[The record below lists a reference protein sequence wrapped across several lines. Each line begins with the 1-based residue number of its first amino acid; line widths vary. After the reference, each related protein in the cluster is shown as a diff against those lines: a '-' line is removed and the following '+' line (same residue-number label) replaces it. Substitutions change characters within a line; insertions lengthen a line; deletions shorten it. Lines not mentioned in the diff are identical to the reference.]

1 MVYYSCMAERTHSR
15 LCYIPA
21 GARFADDLVAGFM
34 TLVDDPAI
42 MASATILLPNR
53 RLTQAVR
60 LAFLRHAKG
69 RAQLL
74 PRLVPIG
81 DIEED
86 ASDLVL
92 AGWDSGHLP
101 PVIDPID
108 RHFQLAHL
116 VHLFHQNAG
125 GDHITQAEAFGLA
138 RALGD
143 FLDQMQTNGLSF
155 DALADL
161 VPDELAHHWQNIVS
175 FLTILTEKWPDI
187 LVEKQKSDA
196 AVWRDAAI
204 RARAKAWTEQA
215 PDELIIVAGST
226 GSVPATQELM
236 KAVIGLPNGYIVL
249 PGFDPVMDADEWD
262 DLTSRPDQTVSAHP
276 QFQMAR
282 LLKLLAVERGAV
294 LPWPQAPDLDTADS
308 KGRIRLLREVM
319 RLSNQ
324 THRWYDLRAN
334 PVPAS
339 AVDGMQMMV
348 CRDRRVEARAIAL
361 AMREVLE
368 VPAKTATLITADQ
381 ELGDL
386 VSAELS
392 RWDVHVPSSAGTR
405 LSDTRAAGFLRLLAE
420 AWADQ
425 FAPVSLL
432 ALTQHPLCCGGMEK
446 SQFRDMM
453 RKIECKVIRR
463 REDGY
468 QGGGLYQLQKRAEQ
482 IDAGLGQFVADYLIT
497 PCRAL
502 IDISNDTGMG
512 ISTGKARLS
521 DIADA
526 HAQAAE
532 LLSHDSVTPYQV
544 WQGRAG
550 HRLANLFHGISE
562 YADNMLLDIADY
574 AVLLHEL
581 MVSQTIYPE
590 EDLHPRLAIMGLV
603 EARMQ
608 ASDLMILGG
617 MNEGA
622 TPPQPTADPWM
633 SQNMRALIGLPTMFW
648 RTGMAAHDVMM
659 TMAAPRILMTR
670 SMLDAGSPTEP
681 SRWWR
686 RLQTVLKASEISFPE
701 HLTYPMLDKARHEQ
715 HAPAIIKPRPRPAPI
730 ISMAERQK
738 HMSQFSATQVETLM
752 RDPYAIYA
760 RRVLGLKSLYPIMD
774 TPDPAMKGTLF
785 HRAID
790 QFMRQYSDGALPE
803 DALAQLKARGD
814 EQLSALDRA
823 PWIKMFWQLRFNR
836 IAEWFIDHENQH
848 RHDMLKTY
856 SETKGTASFDI
867 GGYHITLTAEADR
880 IDLMADGRVQIVD
893 YKTGVI
899 PNIGQVESGINGQL
913 IIEAMIAQRQGF
925 ADMNT
930 DPQMDMQMIKLAYWK
945 LSGTAS
951 KPVEIHH
958 RPGKKKTI
966 ADVIPHIEQ
975 QLINVMQP
983 DWGFASEVIAHPSL
997 KYSDYR
1003 HLARVREWSISSV
1016 DMEDRDE

>member
-1 MVYYSCMAERTHSR
+1 MASSVQSCEFSKI
-15 LCYIPA
+15 CYIPA
-21 GARFADDLVAGFM
+21 GSRFADDLVAGFM
-34 TLVDDPAI
+34 TLVDDPAM

-60 LAFLRHAKG
+60 MAFLRHAKG
-69 RAQLL
+69 KAQLL

-101 PVIDPID
+101 PVINPLD
-108 RHFQLAHL
+108 RQFQLAHL
-116 VHLFHQNAG
+116 VHHFHHQTG
-125 GDHITQAEAFGLA
+125 SDSITQAEAFGLA

-155 DALADL
+155 DDLSGL

-175 FLTILTEKWPDI
+175 FLMILTDKWPEV
-187 LVEKQKSDA
+187 LAEKQQSDA
-196 AVWRDAAI
+196 AIWRDAAI
-204 RARAKAWTEQA
+204 RARAKAWATQM
-215 PDELIIVAGST
+215 PDDLIIIAGST

-249 PGFDPVMDADEWD
+249 PGFDAAIDTDEWD
-262 DLTSRPDQTVSAHP
+262 HLTQDSDQMVSAHP

-282 LLKLLAVERGAV
+282 LLHHLRIERNMV
-294 LPWPQAPDLDTADS
+294 MPWPRADDINTADS

-319 RLSNQ
+319 RLSHQ
-324 THRWYDLRAN
+324 THRWYDLRKN
-334 PVPAS
+334 PVPIS
-339 AVDGMQMMV
+339 AIDGMQLMV

-361 AMREVLE
+361 AMREALE

-392 RWDVHVPSSAGTR
+392 RWGIHVPSSAGTR
-405 LSDTRAAGFLRLLAE
+405 LSDTRSAGFLRLLAD

-446 SQFRDMM
+446 SQFREMM
-453 RKIECKVIRR
+453 RKIELKVIRR
-463 REDGY
+463 REKGY
-468 QGGGLYQLQKRAEQ
+468 QGGGLENLKTLAEQ
-482 IDAGLGQFVADYLIT
+482 VDPSFGEFINRHLIT

-502 IDISNDTGMG
+502 MDIGTSMG
-512 ISTGKARLS
+512 QDKARFT

-532 LLSHDSVTPYQV
+532 ALSYDGTTPYQV

-550 HRLANLFHGISE
+550 NRLAHLFHGISD
-562 YADNMLLDIADY
+562 YASDIMVDKADY

-581 MVSQTIYPE
+581 TMGQTIYPE

-617 MNEGA
+617 MNEGT
-622 TPPQPTADPWM
+622 TPPQPQADPWM
-633 SQNMRALIGLPTMFW
+633 SQHMRAWIGLPTMFW

-659 TMAAPRILMTR
+659 TMASPQILMTR
-670 SMLDAGSPTEP
+670 SMLDAGTPTEP

-686 RLQTVLKASEISFPE
+686 RLQAVLKASQIPFPE
-701 HLTYPMLDKARHEQ
+701 HLTYATLDRNRHQ
-715 HAPAIIKPRPRPAPI
+715 QYAPAIITSPPRPAPV
-730 ISMAERQK
+730 ISMTERQK
-738 HMSQFSATQVETLM
+738 YMSQFSATQMETLM

-760 RRVLGLKSLYPIMD
+760 RRVLGLKALYPIMD
-774 TPDPAMKGTLF
+774 MPDPAMKGTIF

-790 QFMRQYSDGALPE
+790 EFMTQYPESALPD
-803 DALAQLKARGD
+803 DALHQLKNIGEKHLNVL
-814 EQLSALDRA
+814 EQT
-823 PWIKMFWQLRFNR
+823 PWIKLFWQLRFNR
-836 IAEWFIDHENQH
+836 IAEWFVDYENQH
-848 RHDMLKTY
+848 RNMIQKSV
-856 SETKGTASFDI
+856 SETKGKAGFDI
-867 GGYHITLTAEADR
+867 GGHHITLTAEADR
-880 IDLMADGRVQIVD
+880 IDLMADGSIHIVD
-893 YKTGVI
+893 YKTGRI
-899 PNIGQVESGINGQL
+899 PNQEQVISGINGQL
-913 IIEAMIAQRQGF
+913 IIEAMIAQKQGF
-925 ADMNT
+925 VDIDICPTA
-930 DPQMDMQMIKLAYWK
+930 ISLSYWK

-951 KPVEIHH
+951 KPVEINA
-958 RPGKKKTI
+958 RPGKNKTI
-966 ADVIPHIEQ
+966 EDIIPNIEA
-975 QLINVMQP
+975 QLINVMQQ
-983 DWGFASEVIAHPSL
+983 DWGFASELVAHPIL
-997 KYSDYR
+997 QYSDYR
-1003 HLARVREWSISSV
+1003 HLARVREWSISSM
-1016 DMEDRDE
+1016 DMEDADD